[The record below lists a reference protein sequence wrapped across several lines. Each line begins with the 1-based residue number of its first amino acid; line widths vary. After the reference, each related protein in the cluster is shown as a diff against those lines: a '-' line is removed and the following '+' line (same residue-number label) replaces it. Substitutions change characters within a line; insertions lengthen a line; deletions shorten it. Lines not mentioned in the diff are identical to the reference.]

1 MYRSGATNTID
12 FYDSLGNN
20 GSIQGNDHA
29 FYFRPPG
36 YYAANIVMYGNSY
49 GTSSLRNTTVIT
61 AQNASLANMFY
72 VQPDQI
78 FRSGAASTTN
88 NVNEIRNIMLTS
100 TTTDFTGTS
109 TSGVDD
115 GTIRLQ
121 YTA

>member
-1 MYRSGATNTID
+1 
-12 FYDSLGNN
+12 
-20 GSIQGNDHA
+20 
-29 FYFRPPG
+29 
-36 YYAANIVMYGNSY
+36 
-49 GTSSLRNTTVIT
+49 
-61 AQNASLANMFY
+61 MFY

-109 TSGVDD
+109 TSGVDN